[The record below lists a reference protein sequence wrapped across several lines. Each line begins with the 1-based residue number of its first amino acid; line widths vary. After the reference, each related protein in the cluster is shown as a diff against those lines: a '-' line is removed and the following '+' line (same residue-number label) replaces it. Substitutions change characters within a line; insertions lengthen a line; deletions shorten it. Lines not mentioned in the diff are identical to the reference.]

1 MARLSLLISLLFSVL
16 GMQAQR
22 EAHQWYFGAE
32 GVGLDFNTCP
42 PTVVLDG
49 LGAATF
55 EGASTISDP
64 NTGELLFYTTGNVI
78 INADHEV
85 MVNGEPSGLTNTM
98 SQNMIIPKPGSSTI
112 YYVFTPDVQGGL
124 VLNTLYPDAYG
135 LNMAIVDMS
144 LDFGLGAVVD
154 KFIPVRP
161 PPNCELLTAVRHSN
175 GTDFWLIGHVYGTDE
190 FFVYAITEDG
200 LADEPLLQ
208 AIGPVIDTPQPGTPD
223 GSNFDAIG
231 NLKASPQGD
240 RLAFTTF
247 YNGRTAL
254 FDFDA
259 NTGLISNPIPLLIGK
274 GGYGVCFSP
283 GGSKLYVSARDTA
296 FYSGFIDA
304 DLFQFDL
311 SAGDAAAIQA
321 SRFPVFSP
329 AVGGFATMRLGP
341 DQRIY
346 VARAS
351 QDLSPL
357 GDSYLGVI
365 IRPELPG
372 AACNYVHD
380 GVFLNGQRG
389 SWSLNSL
396 YETGGT
402 CGAGILSGLSERT
415 APDALT
421 LRPSVTGFDV
431 SWPQDLRVEF
441 LELLTTD
448 GRVLRSVGVA
458 SNSGTYSLATQGIP
472 SGCYILRLHGANT
485 QLAERFVLTE
495 R

>member
-1 MARLSLLISLLFSVL
+1 MYRPCLALLLILIAM
-16 GMQAQR
+16 GTHAQR
-22 EAHQWYFGAE
+22 EAHRWYFGGE
-32 GVGLDFNTCP
+32 GVGLDFTTCP
-42 PTVVLDG
+42 PTVVQDG
-49 LGAATF
+49 LGAGTF
-55 EGASTISDP
+55 EGAATISDP
-64 NTGELLFYTTGNVI
+64 VTGDLLFYTTGNVI
-78 INADHEV
+78 INAEHEV

-98 SQNMIIPKPGSSTI
+98 SQNTIIPKPGSNTI

-144 LDFGLGAVVD
+144 LDFGRGAVVD

-175 GTDFWLIGHVYGTDE
+175 GVDFWLIGHVYGTNE

-200 LADEPLLQ
+200 LSEEPLLQ

-231 NLKASPQGD
+231 QLKASPQGD

-247 YNGRTAL
+247 YNGTTAL
-254 FDFDA
+254 FDFDP
-259 NTGLISNPIPLLIGK
+259 NTGIISNPIPLLIGK

-283 GGSKLYVSARDTA
+283 GGSKLYITARDSA
-296 FYSGFIDA
+296 QYGIFFDA
-304 DLFQFDL
+304 DLLQFDL
-311 SAGDAAAIQA
+311 NAGDPGAIQA

-329 AVGGFATMRLGP
+329 NVGGFATMRLGP

-357 GDSYLGVI
+357 GDEYLGVI
-365 IRPELPG
+365 IRPELAG
-372 AACNYVHD
+372 AACSYVHN
-380 GVFLNGQRG
+380 GVFLNGQQG

-402 CGAGILSGLSERT
+402 CGNDLPTGIQTPPSPT
-415 APDALT
+415 KLT
-421 LRPSVTGFDV
+421 LIPGAGCLEVMWPDGADPDRLDLLTSDGRIVASLDVRPSTGRV
-431 SWPQDLRVEF
+431 SVPTAGWAAGCYVLRV
-441 LELLTTD
+441 
-448 GRVLRSVGVA
+448 
-458 SNSGTYSLATQGIP
+458 SGP
-472 SGCYILRLHGANT
+472 
-485 QLAERFVLTE
+485 QLVQSERFVIPE
-495 R
+495 

>member
-1 MARLSLLISLLFSVL
+1 
-16 GMQAQR
+16 
-22 EAHQWYFGAE
+22 
-32 GVGLDFNTCP
+32 
-42 PTVVLDG
+42 
-49 LGAATF
+49 
-55 EGASTISDP
+55 
-64 NTGELLFYTTGNVI
+64 
-78 INADHEV
+78 
-85 MVNGEPSGLTNTM
+85 
-98 SQNMIIPKPGSSTI
+98 
-112 YYVFTPDVQGGL
+112 
-124 VLNTLYPDAYG
+124 
-135 LNMAIVDMS
+135 
-144 LDFGLGAVVD
+144 VVD

-259 NTGLISNPIPLLIGK
+259 STGLISNPIPLLIGK

-329 AVGGFATMRLGP
+329 ALGGFATMRLGP

-365 IRPELPG
+365 VRPELQG

-402 CGAGILSGLSERT
+402 CGNDLPTGINPGLSHVSLT
-415 APDALT
+415 WIPTPGGMDVIWPDGL
-421 LRPSVTGFDV
+421 
-431 SWPQDLRVEF
+431 DLYRMD
-441 LELLTTD
+441 LLNSD
-448 GRVLRSVGVA
+448 GRVLRLVDLR
-458 SNSGTYSLATQGIP
+458 TYSGRADLSTRGLAA
-472 SGCYILRLHGANT
+472 GCYIVRVSGPGT
-485 QLAERFVLTE
+485 QWTDRFVISDQ
-495 R
+495 

>member
-1 MARLSLLISLLFSVL
+1 MNRSTLLIGLLHAVF
-16 GMQAQR
+16 GAQAQR
-22 EAHQWYFGAE
+22 EAHHWYFGAE

-42 PTVVLDG
+42 PTVVEDG
-49 LGAATF
+49 LGAGTF

-64 NTGELLFYTTGNVI
+64 TTGELLFYTTGNVI
-78 INADHEV
+78 INAEHEV
-85 MVNGEPSGLTNTM
+85 MVNGEPSGLLNSM

-124 VLNTLYPDAYG
+124 VLNTDYPNANG

-144 LDFGLGAVVD
+144 LDFGRGAVVD
-154 KFIPVRP
+154 KFIPLRP

-175 GTDFWLIGHVYGTDE
+175 GTDFWLIGHVYGTNE

-200 LADEPLLQ
+200 PEDEPLLQ

-231 NLKASPQGD
+231 HLKASPQGD

-247 YNGRTAL
+247 YNGRTAV

-259 NTGLISNPIPLLIGK
+259 TNGLISNPIPLLINK

-283 GGSKLYVSARDTA
+283 GGSKLYVTARDSA
-296 FYSGFIDA
+296 QYGIFFDA

-329 AVGGFATMRLGP
+329 AVGGFASLRLGP

-346 VARAS
+346 VARAC
-351 QDLSPL
+351 QDFSPL

-365 IRPELPG
+365 VRPELPG
-372 AACNYVHD
+372 AACNYLHD

-396 YETGGT
+396 YETGGLCRSDLPT
-402 CGAGILSGLSERT
+402 GLNGS
-415 APDALT
+415 AQPMALT
-421 LRPSVTGFDV
+421 LIPSSDGLDIT
-431 SWPQDLRVEF
+431 WPDG
-441 LELLTTD
+441 LELDNMDLLSSD
-448 GRVLRSVGVA
+448 GRVLRSTGLRTSA
-458 SNSGTYSLATQGIP
+458 SRASLPTTGLAA
-472 SGCYILRLHGANT
+472 GCYVVRVGGPAT
-485 QLAERFVLTE
+485 KLAERFVLTD

>member
-1 MARLSLLISLLFSVL
+1 MTRLSLLISLLLSVL
-16 GMQAQR
+16 GVQAQR

-42 PTVVLDG
+42 PTVVEDG
-49 LGAATF
+49 LGAGTF

-144 LDFGLGAVVD
+144 LDFGRGAVVD

-259 NTGLISNPIPLLIGK
+259 STGLISNPIPLLIGK

-296 FYSGFIDA
+296 FYSGFADA

-329 AVGGFATMRLGP
+329 ALGGFATMRLGP
-341 DQRIY
+341 DPRIY

-365 IRPELPG
+365 VRPELQG

-402 CGAGILSGLSERT
+402 CGPAISTGLSERT

-421 LRPSVTGFDV
+421 LRPSVAGFDV

-441 LELLTTD
+441 LDLLTTD

-458 SNSGTYSLATQGIP
+458 SDSGAYSLATQGIP
-472 SGCYILRLHGANT
+472 SGCYIVRLRGANT